1 MVMAV
6 SFSNGPLPD
15 LEPSQYPPPLLP
27 KPGKDNARLQK
38 LIKKS
43 AKKKSSS
50 CSQTPIPFRSNLSPV
65 NEISDLEFSDTST
78 PPRTPDVPLY
88 GSSLNLNCYSARPF
102 YQQSPTPLSYRRNSP
117 FHGSEAASTQSLSNL
132 APVPEC
138 HIAPLYACSSFLFDD
153 ATPITELSITEP
165 TAKAPEPA
173 AGQTITPG
181 PYGPRPAGVCP
192 APPTL
197 QQQSQAPV
205 PSSLTATVPTQAYT
219 APPQPQPQ
227 LQGPISSALP
237 QPFTKGPYGSTE
249 ATPFPKAAPG
259 QQSSGSLQRHLSTST
274 LTLGSSLPQ
283 VPPPVSST
291 FNQTSIPGSY
301 GHKTSIPLSNQ
312 PPGQQ
317 LAPMAPSAPQPIQTF
332 GSAQPPSIA
341 NQLSAGPYGPTAAA
355 QFPSLPNQQSQCP
368 YRPTV
373 TTQASSFPNQST
385 QGPYGPTVTT
395 QASSF
400 PNQSTQGPYG
410 PTVATQASSF
420 PNQSTQGPYGPTV
433 VMPPPRPSQE
443 QMLPVPFQSSPGP
456 LAPPQLP
463 VFAQTPSQPHV
474 PVLASVSVTNHKPEP
489 EMYSQ
494 GSAPHMVSGELSA
507 MKKHLKVY
515 TSKATFY
522 ELSKPPSLQD
532 ITGLNTSYNGASLST
547 IHREKTPT
555 SEVKKS
561 VTSSYDP
568 TGRKTPSGR
577 PKTPAFQ
584 VSRAKTPVLEI
595 SKANPLLFAAPPTF
609 SSTRDVHHAVKKEV
623 QGPTSSIIT
632 RSEISAI
639 PPNPLNP
646 SVPQEINKAQIQ
658 NGIDLNE
665 PQKEVSLAAK
675 VIAEAQSIPKLPS
688 DVSLL
693 RTKPTEASQL
703 NATASV
709 EPVPTMAPQ
718 EYQISRA
725 QTYEAVAP
733 ATPSNEFTIPR
744 SVSQGLP
751 VPAPPPQSYQN
762 PITPY
767 QTPITPVHWSP
778 RPPSR
783 LLGNQRLNASTSEL
797 HKPRVK
803 STYYGLTPVEYAAYG
818 GIKTYYGPSANK
830 TQSGDA
836 PKSCL
841 DDLSS
846 SRTVNSATHDI
857 NSSNAMNKPEEN
869 SQQLEGTTKLQS
881 EAQSGTKLST
891 SMIHL
896 STSQNSSEV
905 TTSSDNTVNQ
915 LQTPVSDEKI
925 PDTSVLAR
933 QAQETPTEGVSRL
946 NAPVSSQ
953 QKDMV
958 QSSGR
963 QAVLA
968 SLKEPIEQITESVM
982 ANGCTVREDL
992 KSSSVKDK
1000 RTLTTSVLTHGQSMP
1015 IYPLLK
1021 TNINN
1026 ESSHAAE
1033 MPVKQMA
1040 QQMPQSTLCIQEST
1054 SKQQVIVSK
1063 LSSNSTSQPLLN
1075 NSTLSKVQSDISTE
1089 TKKLTKTTDT
1099 NSHSILATSNA
1110 ATTKSS
1116 VETTVSKTITGTST
1130 IETNTKTTSKTIN
1143 SEPSK
1148 TLPGVMPSAINLATD
1163 LNSLVIPTS
1172 DSQLS
1177 KKLADSIN
1185 SPDVSKYVNPF
1196 RSTSAVPLHPP
1207 TKPDNKE
1214 TGLPSM
1220 VKTGTETPAS
1230 DTKADT
1236 LTKSVIYSRA
1246 LTNPFNDLTTAV
1258 KQSANSTTN
1267 IGTTPTMARRTL
1279 STPTME
1285 RRPTSTPTVD
1295 NRTTS
1300 NPTIDRRTTS
1310 TPIMDRRV
1318 SSTPTM
1324 DRKILS
1330 TPTMDRKNTSNP
1342 TMDRRTTSTPIVDR
1356 RTSSTP
1362 TMERRTSSTPTM
1374 DRRIL
1379 STPTMDRRTLLTPI
1393 MDRRTSSTPTMDRRT
1408 PLTSIMDRKTSTT
1421 PTMVRRNVTTPT
1433 LSTTPTMDRKS
1444 YTTLST
1450 ENKLYAK
1457 STMDIR
1463 QSIKSDSEIRSSDM
1477 LFADNGLSAKSTMDI
1492 RASVMTADTKQMMNT
1507 RQYLSPRLENKSIL
1521 ATGSSTNSSG
1531 DGNVSHSLE
1540 NKPNQSTDEN
1550 ATSTSMSDVKVT
1562 DIVEKNFDLSTKFSL
1577 KLTKDNKPF
1586 VQTSTGLMPPHKIKN
1601 DTTITSSDSKSTM
1614 DSKVPTEVSSDSKH
1628 PTSITIEQTQVS
1640 VITPQSHAPIKTMQ
1654 TEAPNSRKTS
1664 LPAIDRQTPT
1674 ITTAQSQP
1682 PLPKNQT
1689 KSPVTIQPQ
1698 VLTTVTTTKP
1708 PGSTVETQATVTT
1721 NTQPQSL
1728 PQAQSEVTATA
1739 PQPQNLFTTTQTE
1752 ASSTEKTRPPV
1763 SISLTQPIVEVA
1775 QTVPPADCGDTT
1787 EDKVSTATTNHKQS
1801 ASSTTPSATQ
1811 KKVDEVSN
1819 AAPKADTK
1827 AKASLK
1833 PKGLKAKLSGWG
1845 RLKKH
1850 MVVEP
1855 EEPKFPEQDPEIKE
1869 AEDDR
1874 KKEGEGKDGNTAGA
1888 KDKPTGQEIVKKE
1901 APPRAM
1907 KMWDAVLFQMFSTKD
1922 KILKHVNAN
1931 KSEEDKNP
1939 LKESQVDIPS
1949 FVYHLPVLLYSP
1961 RFDARKLREAA
1972 EKPLNKIATMFE
1984 RGLIQRK
1991 TQEEEPKDFN
2001 RTARGF
2007 GMSKSKTTDV

>member
-6 SFSNGPLPD
+6 SFSNGPHPD
-15 LEPSQYPPPLLP
+15 LDPSQYPPPLLP

-43 AKKKSSS
+43 SKKKSSS
-50 CSQTPIPFRSNLSPV
+50 CSQTPIPFRLNLSPV

-88 GSSLNLNCYSARPF
+88 GSSLNLNCYSGRPF
-102 YQQSPTPLSYRRNSP
+102 YQQSPTHLSCRRNSP
-117 FHGSEAASTQSLSNL
+117 FHGPEAASTQSLSNL
-132 APVPEC
+132 APVPER

-192 APPTL
+192 APPIL
-197 QQQSQAPV
+197 QQQIQAPV
-205 PSSLTATVPTQAYT
+205 TSSLIATAPTQAYT
-219 APPQPQPQ
+219 APPQPPPQ
-227 LQGPISSALP
+227 IQGPTPSALP
-237 QPFTKGPYGSTE
+237 QPFTQGPYGSTE
-249 ATPFPKAAPG
+249 ATPFPKAPPG
-259 QQSSGSLQRHLSTST
+259 QSSGSLQRHLSTST
-274 LTLGSSLPQ
+274 LTLGPILT
-283 VPPPVSST
+283 PPVSSA

-301 GHKTSIPLSNQ
+301 GHKTSIPLSNL

-317 LAPMAPSAPQPIQTF
+317 QAPMPPSAPQPIQTF
-332 GSAQPPSIA
+332 GGAQFPSIA
-341 NQLSAGPYGPTAAA
+341 NQQLSAGPYGH
-355 QFPSLPNQQSQCP
+355 
-368 YRPTV
+368 TV
-373 TTQASSFPNQST
+373 TTQAPGFPNQPT

-395 QASSF
+395 QVPSF
-400 PNQSTQGPYG
+400 PNQPTQGSYGPTLTTQVPIFPNQPTQGPYG
-410 PTVATQASSF
+410 PTVTTQVPSF
-420 PNQSTQGPYGPTV
+420 PNQPIQGPYGPTV
-433 VMPPPRPSQE
+433 GMSPPRPSQE
-443 QMLPVPFQSSPGP
+443 QTLPVPFQSSPAP
-456 LAPPQLP
+456 LGPPQIP
-463 VFAQTPSQPHV
+463 VFSQTSSQPHV
-474 PVLASVSVTNHKPEP
+474 PVLASASVTHHKPES

-494 GSAPHMVSGELSA
+494 GSAPNMVSGELSA

-555 SEVKKS
+555 FEAKNS

-577 PKTPAFQ
+577 PKTPAFH

-609 SSTRDVHHAVKKEV
+609 SSTKDVHHAVKKEV
-623 QGPTSSIIT
+623 QGPISSIIT
-632 RSEISAI
+632 RSEASAI
-639 PPNPLNP
+639 PLNTLKP
-646 SVPQEINKAQIQ
+646 SVPQEINKPQIQIQ

-675 VIAEAQSIPKLPS
+675 VIAEALSIPKLPS
-688 DVSLL
+688 DVFLM
-693 RTKPTEASQL
+693 RTKPIEASQL
-703 NATASV
+703 TSTASV
-709 EPVPTMAPQ
+709 ETVPTMATQ
-718 EYQISRA
+718 EYQIPRA

-733 ATPSNEFTIPR
+733 TTPSKEFTIPR

-767 QTPITPVHWSP
+767 QTPVTPVHWSP

-846 SRTVNSATHDI
+846 SRTVNSATHNI
-857 NSSNAMNKPEEN
+857 NSSDAMNKPEEK
-869 SQQLEGTTKLQS
+869 SQQFEGVTKLQS
-881 EAQSGTKLST
+881 DTQTGTKLST

-896 STSQNSSEV
+896 SVSQNSSGV

-933 QAQETPTEGVSRL
+933 QTQESPTEGMSKP

-953 QKDMV
+953 QKDI
-958 QSSGR
+958 SPGR
-963 QAVLA
+963 QAILA
-968 SLKEPIEQITESVM
+968 SSKELIEQTTESVM

-992 KSSSVKDK
+992 KPSSVKDSIT
-1000 RTLTTSVLTHGQSMP
+1000 RTTSDLTNGQSMP
-1015 IYPLLK
+1015 IYPLPK

-1033 MPVKQMA
+1033 KPVKQMA
-1040 QQMPQSTLCIQEST
+1040 QSLPIQEST
-1054 SKQQVIVSK
+1054 STQQVIVSK
-1063 LSSNSTSQPLLN
+1063 QSNSNSTSQPLPN
-1075 NSTLSKVQSDISTE
+1075 NSTLSKAQSDISTE
-1089 TKKLTKTTDT
+1089 TKKLKNTTDT
-1099 NSHSILATSNA
+1099 NLHA

-1116 VETTVSKTITGTST
+1116 VETTVSTSITGTEIST
-1130 IETNTKTTSKTIN
+1130 IETNTKTTSSTIH
-1143 SEPSK
+1143 SEPPK
-1148 TLPGVMPSAINLATD
+1148 TLPEVIPSAINLATD
-1163 LNSLVIPTS
+1163 FNSLIIPSS
-1172 DSQLS
+1172 DSQSS
-1177 KKLADSIN
+1177 KKLTGSIH
-1185 SPDVSKYVNPF
+1185 SPYLSK
-1196 RSTSAVPLHPP
+1196 
-1207 TKPDNKE
+1207 DE

-1220 VKTGTETPAS
+1220 VKTGTETPS
-1230 DTKADT
+1230 LVTKADT
-1236 LTKSVIYSRA
+1236 LTKSMTYARA

-1267 IGTTPTMARRTL
+1267 TGTTPTMLRRTS
-1279 STPTME
+1279 STPTIE

-1295 NRTTS
+1295 KRTTP
-1300 NPTIDRRTTS
+1300 NPTIDRRITS

-1324 DRKILS
+1324 DRRTTSTPIMGRITTSTPTIDRRTTSTPTIDRRTTS
-1330 TPTMDRKNTSNP
+1330 TPTMDR
-1342 TMDRRTTSTPIVDR
+1342 RTISTPIVDR

-1408 PLTSIMDRKTSTT
+1408 PLTPIMDRRISTTPIMDRRNLTTPTMSTT
-1421 PTMVRRNVTTPT
+1421 PTME
-1433 LSTTPTMDRKS
+1433 RKS
-1444 YTTLST
+1444 YTALST

-1463 QSIKSDSEIRSSDM
+1463 QSIKSDSEIRSSGM
-1477 LFADNGLSAKSTMDI
+1477 LFAENKLSAKSTMDI
-1492 RASVMTADTKQMMNT
+1492 RASVMTADTEQVMNT
-1507 RQYLSPRLENKSIL
+1507 KQYLSPRLEHKSIL
-1521 ATGSSTNSSG
+1521 STGSSTNSSG
-1531 DGNVSHSLE
+1531 NGNVSHSLE
-1540 NKPNQSTDEN
+1540 NKPNQTTDDN

-1562 DIVEKNFDLSTKFSL
+1562 DIVEKNFDPSTKFSL

-1586 VQTSTGLMPPHKIKN
+1586 VQTSTNLMPPHKIKN
-1601 DTTITSSDSKSTM
+1601 VPSNSTITSSDSKATM
-1614 DSKVPTEVSSDSKH
+1614 DSKVLTEVSSDSKH
-1628 PTSITIEQTQVS
+1628 PTSITQISTIEQASVS
-1640 VITPQSHAPIKTMQ
+1640 TPQSHAPIKTIQ
-1654 TEAPNSRKTS
+1654 TEAPDSRKTP
-1664 LPAIDRQTPT
+1664 LPATDRQTPAFK
-1674 ITTAQSQP
+1674 TAQSQP
-1682 PLPKNQT
+1682 TLPENQT

-1698 VLTTVTTTKP
+1698 VLTTVITKP

-1728 PQAQSEVTATA
+1728 PRAQSEVTATT
-1739 PQPQNLFTTTQTE
+1739 PITQTE
-1752 ASSTEKTRPPV
+1752 ASTETTETQPPV
-1763 SISLTQPIVEVA
+1763 SVPETQPIVKVS
-1775 QTVPPADCGDTT
+1775 PADCGDTT
-1787 EDKVSTATTNHKQS
+1787 KDKVLTATTNHKQS
-1801 ASSTTPSATQ
+1801 ASSTTPPSTQ
-1811 KKVDEVSN
+1811 KKVDEVSK

-1833 PKGLKAKLSGWG
+1833 PKGLKAKLSGWN

-1855 EEPKFPEQDPEIKE
+1855 EEPQFPELDSKTKE
-1869 AEDDR
+1869 PEDD
-1874 KKEGEGKDGNTAGA
+1874 KKKGGEGKAGSTAG
-1888 KDKPTGQEIVKKE
+1888 DKPTGQEIAKEE

-1922 KILKHVNAN
+1922 KILKQMNG
-1931 KSEEDKNP
+1931 KKTEEGDKKP
-1939 LKESQVDIPS
+1939 SKESQVDIPS

-2007 GMSKSKTTDV
+2007 GSSKSKTTSNGPESDV